1 MEAIRD
7 DLLKCLDRFK
17 NEDRLIKELNLI
29 IEKGGREVYPIL
41 FHVLTNLVIEPD
53 EAEQCWHDIIEHYRR
68 LNDVLGRKVSL
79 RTAICD
85 YFCSIHKSLKNPKVV
100 EIHIFEKTVK
110 ASRYDS
116 LTNLF
121 NRQFFDETI
130 EREIN
135 RARRHNL
142 DLSVLFFDLDDFKRI
157 NDSFGHLAGDEV
169 LQQVA
174 RIILSEKRSEDIAA
188 RYGGEEMVVVLPET
202 DKVNALVLG
211 ERIRQRV
218 ETTEIKYK
226 GHKIRL
232 TISGGL
238 AAFPFNASHAD
249 GLLKCADQALYR
261 AKGSGKNNI
270 SFFSEDKRRYLR
282 IDLNK
287 NVRIRELGFDQAE
300 GQPAKGKN
308 ICIGGILFENSFS
321 IPIGTRVQVYIPT
334 PNDPPLVIIGTVVR
348 VEKFGPRQYDIGVSI
363 AFLEMDKAIK
373 DEISRW
379 LQLNRQA
386 TRPRSKGGNKRSGKK
401 TPLKIE

>member
-1 MEAIRD
+1 MEQIRD
-7 DLLKCLDRFK
+7 SVLKCLERYK
-17 NEDRLIKELNLI
+17 NEERLIKELNVLADN
-29 IEKGGREVYPIL
+29 GGPEVYPII

-53 EAEQCWHDIIEHYRR
+53 EAEQCWQDILLHYSE
-68 LNDVLGRKVSL
+68 LKNVLGRKVSL

-100 EIHIFEKTVK
+100 EIHIYEKTVK

-116 LTNLF
+116 LTKLY

-142 DLSVLFFDLDDFKRI
+142 DLSILFFDLDDFKHI
-157 NDSFGHLAGDEV
+157 NDTFGHLAGDKV
-169 LQQVA
+169 LQNVA
-174 RIILSEKRSEDIAA
+174 QIILSEKRSEDIAA
-188 RYGGEEMVVVLPET
+188 RYGGEEIVVILPET
-202 DKVNALVLG
+202 DKVNAMVLG

-218 ETTEIKYK
+218 ASTEIKYK
-226 GHKIRL
+226 GHTIRL

-238 AAFPFNASHAD
+238 AAYPFNASNTPD
-249 GLLKCADQALYR
+249 LMKCADQALYR

-287 NVRIRELGFDQAE
+287 NVMIRELGFEDVE
-300 GQPAKGKN
+300 TQPAKGKN
-308 ICIGGILFENSFS
+308 ICIGGILFESDFS
-321 IPIGTRVQVYIPT
+321 IPIGTRVQVNIPT
-334 PNDPPLVIIGTVVR
+334 RKDVPLVIIGTVKR
-348 VEKFGPRQYDIGVSI
+348 IEKYGARKYGIGVSFS
-363 AFLEMDKAIK
+363 FLEMDKAIK

-379 LQLNRQA
+379 LLSNRQEVL
-386 TRPRSKGGNKRSGKK
+386 PE
-401 TPLKIE
+401 IEHLSQD

>member
-1 MEAIRD
+1 MEQVRESV
-7 DLLKCLDRFK
+7 LKCLDRYK
-17 NEDRLIKELNLI
+17 NEDRLIKELNLLV
-29 IEKGGREVYPIL
+29 ENRGQEVYPII

-53 EAEQCWHDIIEHYRR
+53 EAEQCWQDILEHYAE
-68 LNDVLGRKVSL
+68 LKTILGRKVSL

-116 LTNLF
+116 LTNLY
-121 NRQFFDETI
+121 NRQSFDETI

-142 DLSVLFFDLDDFKRI
+142 DLSILFFDLDDFKHI
-157 NDSFGHLAGDEV
+157 NDSFGHLAGDKV

-174 RIILSEKRSEDIAA
+174 QIILSEKRSEDIAA
-188 RYGGEEMVVVLPET
+188 RYGGEEIVVILPET
-202 DKVNALVLG
+202 DKMNAMVLG

-218 ETTEIKYK
+218 AATEVKYK
-226 GHKIRL
+226 GNKIRL

-238 AAFPFNASHAD
+238 ASYPFNASNTSD
-249 GLLKCADQALYR
+249 LMKCADQALYQ

-287 NVRIRELGFDQAE
+287 KVMIRNLGFDE
-300 GQPAKGKN
+300 NETQPAKGRN
-308 ICIGGILFENSFS
+308 ICIGGILFENDVS
-321 IPIGTRVQVYIPT
+321 IPIGTRVQVNIPT
-334 PNDPPLVIIGTVVR
+334 RENSPLVIIGTVVR
-348 VEKFGPRQYDIGVSI
+348 IEKYGPRKYGIGVTFS
-363 AFLEMDKAIK
+363 FMEMDKAIK

-379 LQLNRQA
+379 LLSDRQEVLPE
-386 TRPRSKGGNKRSGKK
+386 TEQES
-401 TPLKIE
+401 